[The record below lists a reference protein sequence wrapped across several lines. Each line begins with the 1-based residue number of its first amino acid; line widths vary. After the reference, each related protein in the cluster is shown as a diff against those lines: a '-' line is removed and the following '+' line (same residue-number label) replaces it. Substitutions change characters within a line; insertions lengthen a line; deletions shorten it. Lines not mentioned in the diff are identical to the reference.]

1 MTNIARPDS
10 EAAWVAWCHAGGFTQ
25 ARTTVPDEHVDG
37 MIRVSRVGGERQSKI
52 HESVAMLFEVWHT
65 SAFEAAKLALRLN
78 AHVENVAN
86 GTHLNATT
94 RVYGVEATGPAE
106 FPDDSSA
113 LVRYQFTA
121 TCLARRVSAQR
132 TTGAQPEG
140 STP

>member
-1 MTNIARPDS
+1 MSSVPRPDS

-37 MIRVSRVGGERQSKI
+37 MIRVSRVGGERQSPI
-52 HESVAMLFEVWHT
+52 HESVAMLFEVWH
-65 SAFEAAKLALRLN
+65 SSPLEASKLAYRLN
-78 AHVENVAN
+78 AHVENVPN

-106 FPDDSSA
+106 FPDDASS

-121 TCLARRVSAQR
+121 NCLTRRVA
-132 TTGAQPEG
+132 G
-140 STP
+140 